1 MKETWGEKCSYVE
14 LIMVCILRC
23 SYRENSSLGDPN
35 TLVEELLQIRNKIRI
50 KEADVAMVKGKVRT

>member
-14 LIMVCILRC
+14 LIMVCILYC